1 MGYPTNAKPSFDT
14 LWLHPE
20 TISSLLPSTCC
31 DCGRQCRLCPGGNR
45 EDHVQSTSWKVWRPP
60 NSIQF
65 NVLQQPGTWMRS
77 RIDGTCNNFCS
88 VVIGTANNAHELTI
102 DGSVLQ
108 AGISQSNQPIPFHGH
123 SANIE
128 VSVIAQKALHQDPPN
143 SEPFTPRLCGPGQQ
157 NQLGMI
163 IINTCYQN
171 S

>member
-31 DCGRQCRLCPGGNR
+31 DCGRQCWLCPGCNR
-45 EDHVQSTSWKVWRPP
+45 EDHVQSTSSTVWRPL
-60 NSIQF
+60 NSIQC
-65 NVLQQPGTWMRS
+65 TATTRH
-77 RIDGTCNNFCS
+77 IDEVPHRWEPATIFGS

-108 AGISQSNQPIPFHGH
+108 AGISQSNQPMPFHGH

-128 VSVIAQKALHQDPPN
+128 VPVIAQKALHQDPPN

-163 IINTCYQN
+163 SINNY
-171 S
+171 